1 MAQVGCVNLSL
12 DNVEQPAQDE
22 ELEALMS
29 LDWPPS
35 SSPILGGVATGAS
48 RPQRPRAAPSNTRSS
63 FDQIAQRVRAEYL
76 EMPGLNLTR
85 DQAKCLW
92 AVDGPLCDRL
102 LAYLVETGFLERT
115 AHATYV
121 HVAG

>member
-1 MAQVGCVNLSL
+1 MSLSL
-12 DNVEQPAQDE
+12 T
-22 ELEALMS
+22 
-29 LDWPPS
+29 PS
-35 SSPILGGVATGAS
+35 SSRFAGDAATGAS
-48 RPQRPRAAPSNTRSS
+48 RPQRASADSAVMLSG
-63 FDQIAQRVRAEYL
+63 FEQVAQRVRAEYL

-115 AHATYV
+115 PHATYV
-121 HVAG
+121 HVSG

>member
-1 MAQVGCVNLSL
+1 
-12 DNVEQPAQDE
+12 
-22 ELEALMS
+22 MS
-29 LDWPPS
+29 LDWQPS

-48 RPQRPRAAPSNTRSS
+48 RPQRPGAAPSNPSTG
-63 FDQIAQRVRAEYL
+63 FEQMAQRVRAEYL

-102 LAYLVETGFLERT
+102 LSYLVETGFLERT